1 MEITKP
7 SPQTPVIQGPLAGL
21 KVLELGQLIAGPFA
35 AKTLA
40 DFGADIIKIESPGA
54 GDPLRQ
60 WRLLKDGTSVW
71 WQVQSRNKRSV
82 ALDLKSPQA
91 QAIVRQLA
99 SDADVLIENFR
110 PGAMEGW
117 GLGPDEL
124 LKLNPRLIMLRISG
138 YGQTGPYRDKPG
150 FGVVAEAMSGL
161 RHLTA
166 EPGRVPVRVGV
177 SIGDT
182 LAALHGVIGILLALH
197 ERQRSGQGQ
206 VIDVAL
212 YEAVFNCMESLLPE
226 YSAFGAVRGPAGSAL
241 PGIAPSNA
249 YRCKGA
255 GASAASAGTPRR
267 SPAAAEGNESGE
279 AGSVGAYVLIAGNGD
294 SIFKRLM
301 ATIGRPEMGADPA
314 LADNAGRVA
323 QVDKIDEA
331 IGQWAAQHTV
341 DEALAALDQA
351 SVPAGRIYTI
361 ADIAAD
367 PHYRARGMLDEV
379 RMDDGSVLAVPGI
392 VPKLSRTPGGH
403 RRNAPQIGQDTDV
416 VLLQMGLSPE
426 QIKTLKDQGIVAGGM
441 K

>member
-1 MEITKP
+1 MTAT
-7 SPQTPVIQGPLAGL
+7 TPYGPLQGL

-40 DFGADIIKIESPGA
+40 DFGAEVVKIEPVKT

-71 WQVQSRNKRSV
+71 WQVQSRNKRSL
-82 ALDLKSPQA
+82 ALDLKQPEA
-91 QAIVRQLA
+91 QDIVRQLA
-99 SDADVLIENFR
+99 STCDVLIENFR

-117 GLGPDEL
+117 GLGPDVL
-124 LKLNPRLIMLRISG
+124 QALNPRLIMLRISG
-138 YGQTGPYRDKPG
+138 YGQTGPYRDRPG
-150 FGVVAEAMSGL
+150 FGVVAEAMGGL

-182 LAALHGVIGILLALH
+182 LASLHGVIGILMALH
-197 ERQRSGQGQ
+197 HRHASGVGQ

-226 YSAFGAVRGPAGSAL
+226 HSAFGAVRGPGGSAL

-249 YRCKGA
+249 YLCQDGGYA
-255 GASAASAGTPRR
+255 
-267 SPAAAEGNESGE
+267 
-279 AGSVGAYVLIAGNGD
+279 LIAGNGD
-294 SIFKRLM
+294 SIYKRLM
-301 ATIGRPEMGADPA
+301 NTIGRDDLGNDPA
-314 LADNAGRVA
+314 LKDNAGRVA
-323 QVDKIDEA
+323 RVEEIDQA
-331 IGQWAAQHTV
+331 IGQWTLRRSVADV
-341 DEALAALDQA
+341 LKALDAA

-367 PHYRARGMLDEV
+367 PHYAARGMLHSIT
-379 RMDDGSVLAVPGI
+379 MADGSALTVPGI
-392 VPKLSRTPGGH
+392 VPKLSSTPGGH
-403 RRNAPQIGQDTDV
+403 RRNAPALGQDTDA
-416 VLLQMGLSPE
+416 VLSDMGLSIE
-426 QIKTLKDQGIVAGGM
+426 QIELLKVKGIISSAT